1 MSTPKKV
8 LNDVGPSSK
17 QKRQLT
23 SNGPT
28 SFHESR
34 KRLSNT
40 TAHEPVTTDL
50 PSRPR
55 RSKVFS
61 PQQKV
66 QPRVNEVESG
76 AQDQDRHGVAEISS
90 TGDLI
95 LEMKHTLGH
104 TSGPRQGSSVGE
116 HRSAFQ
122 ARQSTD
128 RLPNGGTITPGN
140 ESISTCLYR
149 VGCDTLRDSSPYF
162 RMLLDPTKFEEGRV
176 VAEKHKDLVDKVG
189 QVQLASAEDLPHLT
203 IMDVGRISAV
213 KSIHILM
220 TDFLR
225 MLQGQDISNPQPPLA
240 NVANL
245 CIVADRFD
253 ALDVVRRYFTSRK
266 ILQLLDGKGPAGAAS
281 RSLPEEKT
289 RQRLLVGL
297 LLDDASWVWQASL
310 RLVQQG
316 WVGCEVP
323 DDAALWWDLPN
334 GIEEELLYRRECVLD
349 TIQSLQS
356 YFLRL
361 YTSSRERQ
369 CRLGYDS
376 STECDIFQLGQ
387 MIRFFDKIGTL
398 SLAGTI
404 LPLSYSDEAPE
415 QQQQPYHGD
424 IIHLLDSM
432 RQCPEYQI
440 DKNHSHCGLR
450 TRLMPLLD
458 LVEHSLT
465 EIGICASCWRD
476 ARPEYAWSL
485 SKRPLI
491 WRFGPDVMG
500 RGGAGARRSLAH
512 PVRHQEVRDMFTAQE
527 RLWVRQ
533 T

>member
-8 LNDVGPSSK
+8 LNDVGPSPK

-23 SNGPT
+23 SKGST
-28 SFHESR
+28 SARDSR
-34 KRLSNT
+34 KQLSNT
-40 TAHEPVTTDL
+40 TVHKPVATDL
-50 PSRPR
+50 PSRSR
-55 RSKVFS
+55 RNKVPS
-61 PQQKV
+61 PQQKP
-66 QPRVNEVESG
+66 QPTIDLRESEEQGQDEGGVEK
-76 AQDQDRHGVAEISS
+76 ISA
-90 TGDLI
+90 TGDLV
-95 LEMKHTLGH
+95 LEMEHTLGH
-104 TSGPRQGSSVGE
+104 GSGPRQGSSV
-116 HRSAFQ
+116 RDQSLSSRT
-122 ARQSTD
+122 RQSTG
-128 RLPNGGTITPGN
+128 RPFNGGTNTPGDA
-140 ESISTCLYR
+140 SISTCLYR
-149 VGCDTLRDSSPYF
+149 VRCDTLRDSSPYF
-162 RMLLDPTKFEEGRV
+162 RMLLDPAKFEEGRI
-176 VAEKHKDLVDKVG
+176 VAEKHRELIDNVG
-189 QVQLASAEDLPHLT
+189 QVQLASVADLPHLKIT
-203 IMDVGRISAV
+203 DVGRISAV
-213 KSIHILM
+213 KSIDVLM

-225 MLQGQDISNPQPPLA
+225 MLHGQDISNLQPPLA

-253 ALDVVRRYFTSRK
+253 ALDVVRRYFQSRK
-266 ILQLLDGKGPAGAAS
+266 TLQLLDSKGPTGAAS

-297 LLDDASWVWQASL
+297 LLDDASWAWSASL

-316 WVGCEVP
+316 WVGREVP

-476 ARPEYAWSL
+476 ARPEYAWGH